1 MQKYKRV
8 KRKTK
13 NVGKNIFIA
22 FILVIIVVLIASLI
36 RLYLRIDVKN
46 SNESLKVERTTKE
59 IQTEVSKEKT
69 IEEIIEEVNLSVVGI
84 SKIKEIGSS
93 IFTEKGIEKLGLGT
107 GVIATTNGY
116 IVTNRHVSGDK
127 FSNCYVTLENGS
139 TYDAKVVWAD
149 ETLDLSIVK
158 INLTGL
164 KPAKFGNSN
173 SVKAGEPVY
182 AIGNP
187 IGYEFERT
195 VTSGIIS
202 AKSRT
207 IKFIE
212 DNKEILM
219 SDLIQTDATIN
230 PGNSGGPLINQK
242 GEVIGINSL
251 KIETAEGIGFA
262 VPVNVIKPIIEKFAS
277 TGNFEE
283 PYIGVSGYDKNII
296 PYINKDLKLDSGVYI
311 ENVEPNSPAY
321 EVELLKGDIIL
332 KIDDKPIY
340 TMNDIKEYIYTKTP
354 GETIKMEYKRGNT
367 TNTLKLTLGTR

>member
-22 FILVIIVVLIASLI
+22 FILVIIVVFIASLI

-107 GVIATTNGY
+107 GIIATTNGY

-164 KPAKFGNSN
+164 KPAKFGDSN

-195 VTSGIIS
+195 VTAGIIS

-230 PGNSGGPLINQK
+230 PGNSGGPLINPK

-321 EVELLKGDIIL
+321 EVGLLKGDIIL

-354 GETIKMEYKRGNT
+354 GETIKMEYKRGNN
-367 TNTLKLTLGTR
+367 TNTLKLTLRKR

>member
-22 FILVIIVVLIASLI
+22 FILVIIVVFIASLI

-59 IQTEVSKEKT
+59 IQIEVSKEKT

-107 GVIATTNGY
+107 GIIATTNGY

-354 GETIKMEYKRGNT
+354 GETIKMEYKRGNN
-367 TNTLKLTLGTR
+367 TNTLKLTLRKR

>member
-84 SKIKEIGSS
+84 SKIKELGSS
-93 IFTEKGIEKLGLGT
+93 IFAEKGIEKLGLGT

-127 FSNCYVTLENGS
+127 FSNFYVTLENGS

-321 EVELLKGDIIL
+321 EVGLLKGDIIL

-354 GETIKMEYKRGNT
+354 GETIKMEYKRGNN
-367 TNTLKLTLGTR
+367 TNTLKLTLRKR

>member
-8 KRKTK
+8 KRKTR

-22 FILVIIVVLIASLI
+22 FILVIIVVFIASLI

-107 GVIATTNGY
+107 GIIATTNGY

-195 VTSGIIS
+195 VTAGIIS

-321 EVELLKGDIIL
+321 EVGLLKGDIIL

-354 GETIKMEYKRGNT
+354 GETIKMEYKRGNN
-367 TNTLKLTLGTR
+367 TNTLKLTLRKR

>member
-22 FILVIIVVLIASLI
+22 FILVIILVFIASLI

-107 GVIATTNGY
+107 GIIATTNGY

-164 KPAKFGNSN
+164 KPAKFGDSN

-195 VTSGIIS
+195 VTAGIIS

-321 EVELLKGDIIL
+321 EVGLLKGDIIL

-354 GETIKMEYKRGNT
+354 GETIKMEYKRGNN
-367 TNTLKLTLGTR
+367 TNTLKLTLRKR

>member
-1 MQKYKRV
+1 M
-8 KRKTK
+8 
-13 NVGKNIFIA
+13 
-22 FILVIIVVLIASLI
+22 
-36 RLYLRIDVKN
+36 
-46 SNESLKVERTTKE
+46 
-59 IQTEVSKEKT
+59 
-69 IEEIIEEVNLSVVGI
+69 NLSVVGI
-84 SKIKEIGSS
+84 SKIKELGSS
-93 IFTEKGIEKLGLGT
+93 IFAEKGIEKLGLGT

-321 EVELLKGDIIL
+321 EVGLLKGDIIL

-354 GETIKMEYKRGNT
+354 GETIKMEYKRGNN
-367 TNTLKLTLGTR
+367 TNTLKLTLRKR

>member
-22 FILVIIVVLIASLI
+22 FILVIIVVFIASLI

-149 ETLDLSIVK
+149 ATLDLSIVK
-158 INLTGL
+158 VNLTGL
-164 KPAKFGNSN
+164 KPAKFGDSN

-195 VTSGIIS
+195 VTAGIIS

-321 EVELLKGDIIL
+321 EVGLLKGDIIL

-354 GETIKMEYKRGNT
+354 GETIKMEYKRGNN
-367 TNTLKLTLGTR
+367 TNTLKLTLRKR

>member
-22 FILVIIVVLIASLI
+22 FILVIIVVFIASLI

-321 EVELLKGDIIL
+321 EVGLLKGDIIL

-354 GETIKMEYKRGNT
+354 GETIKMEYKRGNN
-367 TNTLKLTLGTR
+367 TNTLKLTLRKR

>member
-22 FILVIIVVLIASLI
+22 FILVIIVVFIASLI

-164 KPAKFGNSN
+164 KPAKFGDSN

-195 VTSGIIS
+195 VTAGIIS

-321 EVELLKGDIIL
+321 EVGLLKGDIIL

-354 GETIKMEYKRGNT
+354 GETIKMEYKRGNN
-367 TNTLKLTLGTR
+367 TNTLKLTLRKR

>member
-1 MQKYKRV
+1 MQKYKRI

-13 NVGKNIFIA
+13 KVGKNFFIV
-22 FILVIIVVLIASLI
+22 FIVLTIIILIVSLF

-46 SNESLKVERTTKE
+46 NNENLKIQRTNKE
-59 IQTEVSKEKT
+59 IQREENKEKT
-69 IEEIIEEVNLSVVGI
+69 IEEIIEDVNLSVVGI
-84 SKIKEIGSS
+84 SKIKEMGSA
-93 IFTEKGIEKLGLGT
+93 IFAEKGIEKLGLGT
-107 GVIATTNGY
+107 GIIVASNGY
-116 IVTNRHVSGDK
+116 IATNRHVSGDK
-127 FSNCYVTLENGS
+127 YSNCYVTLENGN

-164 KPAKFGNSN
+164 KSVKFGDSN

-207 IKFIE
+207 IKFTE
-212 DNKEILM
+212 NNKEILM
-219 SDLIQTDATIN
+219 TDLIQTDATIN
-230 PGNSGGPLINQK
+230 PGNSGGPLINLN

-262 VPVNVIKPIIEKFAS
+262 VPVNVIKPIIEKFALAD
-277 TGNFEE
+277 NFEE
-283 PYIGVSGYDKNII
+283 PYIGISGYDKNII
-296 PYINKDLKLDSGVYI
+296 PYIDKNLKLSSGVYI
-311 ENVEPNSPAY
+311 ESVEVNSPAF
-321 EVELLKGDIIL
+321 ESGLIKSDIIL

-340 TMNDIKEYIYTKTP
+340 TMNYIKEYIYTKTP
-354 GETIKMEYKRGNT
+354 GEIIKVEYKRGNN
-367 TNTLKLTLGTR
+367 TNTLNLTLRKR

>member
-22 FILVIIVVLIASLI
+22 FILVIIVVFIASLI

-107 GVIATTNGY
+107 GIIATTNGY

-164 KPAKFGNSN
+164 KPAKFGDSN

-195 VTSGIIS
+195 VTAGIIS

-277 TGNFEE
+277 TGNLEE

-321 EVELLKGDIIL
+321 EVGLLKGDIIL

-354 GETIKMEYKRGNT
+354 GETIKMEYKRGNN
-367 TNTLKLTLGTR
+367 TNTLKLTLRKR

>member
-1 MQKYKRV
+1 MQKYRRI

-13 NVGKNIFIA
+13 NVRKNFFIV
-22 FILVIIVVLIASLI
+22 FIVVTIIILIISLF

-46 SNESLKVERTTKE
+46 SNENLKIQKTNKE
-59 IQTEVSKEKT
+59 IQRQEVKEKT
-69 IEEIIEEVNLSVVGI
+69 IEEIIQDVNLSVVGI
-84 SKIKEIGSS
+84 SKIKEMGSS
-93 IFTEKGIEKLGLGT
+93 IFSEKGIEKLGLGT
-107 GVIATTNGY
+107 GIIVASNGY
-116 IVTNRHVSGDK
+116 IITNRHVSGDK
-127 FSNCYVTLENGS
+127 YSNCYVTLENGN

-149 ETLDLSIVK
+149 ENLDLSIAK

-164 KPAKFGNSN
+164 KAVKFGDSN

-207 IKFIE
+207 IKFTE
-212 DNKEILM
+212 NNKEILM
-219 SDLIQTDATIN
+219 TDLIQTDATIN
-230 PGNSGGPLINQK
+230 PGNSGGPLINLN

-251 KIETAEGIGFA
+251 KIETAEGMGFA
-262 VPVNVIKPIIEKFAS
+262 VPVNVIKPIIEKFEL

-283 PYIGVSGYDKNII
+283 PYIGISGYDKNII
-296 PYINKDLKLDSGVYI
+296 PYIDKNLKLSSGVYI
-311 ENVEPNSPAY
+311 ENVESNSPSF
-321 EVELLKGDIIL
+321 ESGLIKGDIIL
-332 KIDDKPIY
+332 KIDDKLIY

-354 GETIKMEYKRGNT
+354 GEIVKVEYKRGNN
-367 TNTLKLTLGTR
+367 TNTLNLTLRER

>member
-22 FILVIIVVLIASLI
+22 FILVIIVVFSASLI

-107 GVIATTNGY
+107 GIIATTNGY

-164 KPAKFGNSN
+164 KPAKFGDSN

-195 VTSGIIS
+195 VTAGIIS

-321 EVELLKGDIIL
+321 EVGLLKGDIIL

-354 GETIKMEYKRGNT
+354 GETIKMEYKRGNN
-367 TNTLKLTLGTR
+367 TNTLKLTLRKR

>member
-84 SKIKEIGSS
+84 SKIKELGSS
-93 IFTEKGIEKLGLGT
+93 IFAEKGIEKLGLGT

-321 EVELLKGDIIL
+321 EVGLLKGDIIL

-354 GETIKMEYKRGNT
+354 EETIKMEYKRGNN
-367 TNTLKLTLGTR
+367 TNTLKLTLRKR

>member
-84 SKIKEIGSS
+84 SKIKELGSS
-93 IFTEKGIEKLGLGT
+93 IFAEKGIEKLGLGT

-173 SVKAGEPVY
+173 SVRAGEPVY

-296 PYINKDLKLDSGVYI
+296 PYTNKDLKLDSGVYI

-321 EVELLKGDIIL
+321 EVGLLKGDIIL

-354 GETIKMEYKRGNT
+354 GETIKMEYKRGNN
-367 TNTLKLTLGTR
+367 TNTLKLTLRKR

>member
-69 IEEIIEEVNLSVVGI
+69 IEEIIEEVKVSVVGI
-84 SKIKEIGSS
+84 SKIKELGSS
-93 IFTEKGIEKLGLGT
+93 IFAEKGIEKLGLGT

-321 EVELLKGDIIL
+321 EVGLLKGDIIL

-354 GETIKMEYKRGNT
+354 GETIKMEYKRGNN
-367 TNTLKLTLGTR
+367 TNTLKLTLRKR

>member
-22 FILVIIVVLIASLI
+22 FILVIIVVFIASLI

-107 GVIATTNGY
+107 GIIATTNGY

-164 KPAKFGNSN
+164 KPAKFGDSN

-195 VTSGIIS
+195 VTAGIIS

-321 EVELLKGDIIL
+321 EVGLLKGDIIL

-354 GETIKMEYKRGNT
+354 GETIKMEYKRGNN
-367 TNTLKLTLGTR
+367 TNTLKLTLRKR

>member
-36 RLYLRIDVKN
+36 ILYLRIDVKN

-354 GETIKMEYKRGNT
+354 GETIKMEYKRGNN
-367 TNTLKLTLGTR
+367 TNTLKLTLRKR

>member
-1 MQKYKRV
+1 MQKYRRI

-13 NVGKNIFIA
+13 NVRKNFFIV
-22 FILVIIVVLIASLI
+22 FIVVTIIILIISLF

-46 SNESLKVERTTKE
+46 SNENLKIQKTNKE
-59 IQTEVSKEKT
+59 IQRQEVKEKT
-69 IEEIIEEVNLSVVGI
+69 IEEIIQDVNLSVVGI
-84 SKIKEIGSS
+84 SKIKEMGSS
-93 IFTEKGIEKLGLGT
+93 IFAEKGIEKLGLGT
-107 GVIATTNGY
+107 GIIVASNGY
-116 IVTNRHVSGDK
+116 IITNRHVSGDK
-127 FSNCYVTLENGS
+127 YSNCYVTLENGN

-149 ETLDLSIVK
+149 ENLDLSIAK

-164 KPAKFGNSN
+164 KAVKFGDSN

-207 IKFIE
+207 IKFTE
-212 DNKEILM
+212 NNKEILM
-219 SDLIQTDATIN
+219 TDLIQTDATIN
-230 PGNSGGPLINQK
+230 PGNSGGPLINLN

-251 KIETAEGIGFA
+251 KIETAEGMGFA
-262 VPVNVIKPIIEKFAS
+262 VPVNVIKPIIEKFEL

-283 PYIGVSGYDKNII
+283 PYIGISGYDKNII
-296 PYINKDLKLDSGVYI
+296 PYIDKNLKLSSGVYI
-311 ENVEPNSPAY
+311 ENVESNSPSF
-321 EVELLKGDIIL
+321 ESGLIKGDIIL
-332 KIDDKPIY
+332 KIDDKLIY

-354 GETIKMEYKRGNT
+354 GEIVKVEYKRGNN
-367 TNTLKLTLGTR
+367 TNTLNLTLRKR

>member
-93 IFTEKGIEKLGLGT
+93 IFAEKGIEKLGLGT

-321 EVELLKGDIIL
+321 EVGLLKGDIIL

-354 GETIKMEYKRGNT
+354 GETIKMEYKRGNN
-367 TNTLKLTLGTR
+367 TNTLKLTLRKR